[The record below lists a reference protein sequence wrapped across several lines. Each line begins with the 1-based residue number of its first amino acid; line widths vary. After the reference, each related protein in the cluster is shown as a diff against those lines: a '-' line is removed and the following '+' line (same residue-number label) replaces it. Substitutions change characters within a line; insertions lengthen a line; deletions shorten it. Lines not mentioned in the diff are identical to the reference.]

1 MTSTVVAERVEEFYD
16 QRWRECGDMRRYGPS
31 ARHTR
36 NLVFRQM
43 DEVEFSSLVD
53 LGCGDGTFLQEAL
66 DRYDVDIVYG
76 VDISENAL
84 DLAASRVA
92 ADLRKMDLGAA
103 ELDPLGS
110 DGGRFEGV
118 GGGFDLGVCSEVL
131 EHIEDDR
138 AALRTIGSM
147 CDEVIFTVP
156 AGEFRGEDEKV
167 GHVRR
172 YTRAE
177 FREKVEAAGFE
188 IVAIRNWGYPFYS
201 PLYRILLE
209 HTSPSSRRGEFG
221 LVRRAAASMLYQLF
235 KLNVFDT
242 GDRIVARARSR

>member
-1 MTSTVVAERVEEFYD
+1 MTSTVMAERVEEFYD

-36 NLVFRQM
+36 DLVFRQM
-43 DEVEFSSLVD
+43 DQVEFSSLVD
-53 LGCGDGTFLQEAL
+53 LGCGDGTFIREAL
-66 DRYDVDIVYG
+66 DRYDVDVVYG

-84 DLAASRVA
+84 HLAASRVA
-92 ADLRKMDLGAA
+92 ADFRKMDLGAA
-103 ELDPLGS
+103 GVDPFAAGS
-110 DGGRFEGV
+110 GRFEGV
-118 GGGFDLGVCSEVL
+118 DGRFDLGVCSEVL

-156 AGEFRGEDEKV
+156 AGEFRSEDEEV

-172 YTRAE
+172 YSRSE

-209 HTSPSSRRGEFG
+209 HTSQSSRRGEFG
-221 LVRRAAASMLYQLF
+221 LVRRTAASILYQVF
-235 KLNVFDT
+235 KLNVVDS
-242 GDRIVARARSR
+242 GDRIVARARRR